1 MSQYSRVTVEVTHA
15 GAGGDTFPAV
25 WDVGLVGVV
34 GVAQQRAGGRGASA
48 PRGAGLTELHAAFFL
63 GAVVRRGGLTPLG
76 VSHSWRSVLTNCTK
90 TTQE

>member
-63 GAVVRRGGLTPLG
+63 GAVVRRRGLTPLG